1 MFMGPLTATK
11 PWSTK
16 GVEGVYRFLGRV
28 WRLVMEE
35 NQAGEWIPNPAIT
48 DAAPDAALLKV
59 LHQSIAKVTHD
70 IDNLGFNTAIS
81 QMMILVNELTKLE
94 KRPRTALETLI
105 LLLAPFA
112 PHLAEECWQRLG
124 HAESLSHTPWPK
136 FDPQYLVEDTV
147 EIVVQVQ
154 GKVRGKVTYPP
165 KTNMEEVAKAA
176 QELPDLKP
184 WLDGKIIVK
193 TITVPDKLVNF
204 VVR

>member
-1 MFMGPLTATK
+1 
-11 PWSTK
+11 
-16 GVEGVYRFLGRV
+16 
-28 WRLVMEE
+28 
-35 NQAGEWIPNPAIT
+35 
-48 DAAPDAALLKV
+48 
-59 LHQSIAKVTHD
+59 
-70 IDNLGFNTAIS
+70 
-81 QMMILVNELTKLE
+81 
-94 KRPRTALETLI
+94 
-105 LLLAPFA
+105 
-112 PHLAEECWQRLG
+112 
-124 HAESLSHTPWPK
+124 LSHTPWPK